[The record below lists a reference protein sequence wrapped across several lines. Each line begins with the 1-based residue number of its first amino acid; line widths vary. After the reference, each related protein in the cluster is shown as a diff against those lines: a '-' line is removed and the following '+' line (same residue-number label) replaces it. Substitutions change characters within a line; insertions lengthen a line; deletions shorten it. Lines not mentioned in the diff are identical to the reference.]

1 MIRQI
6 HNGGDSKLPSFVTG
20 GPGQAAF
27 WSLNLNIKTDVF
39 G

>member
-6 HNGGDSKLPSFVTG
+6 HTGGDSMSPSFVTG
-20 GPGQAAF
+20 GPGQVAF
-27 WSLNLNIKTDVF
+27 WSLNLNIRTDVF